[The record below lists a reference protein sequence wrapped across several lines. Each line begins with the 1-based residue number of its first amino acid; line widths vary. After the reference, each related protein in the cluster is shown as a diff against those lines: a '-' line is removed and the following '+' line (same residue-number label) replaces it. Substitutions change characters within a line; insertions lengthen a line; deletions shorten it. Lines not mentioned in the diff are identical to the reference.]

1 MRKMS
6 TSRAHRLFLALLVCI
21 SSLLCSCSSIQLGYN
36 QADFLI
42 KWWIDDYIDLSS
54 DQVRFYDQ
62 AFPAVAK
69 KHRQEELPKALQKL
83 RILRSKL
90 DQPLMIDDGVMLVKD
105 IQSFSRNSV
114 NLLLEDAS
122 TLAFMLKANQMVHME
137 NAFVKSNKKY
147 QSDYLKGT
155 TDEQFDKRVEK
166 IIERAESIG
175 GSLNKAQKTQI
186 RDIAK
191 EHLMD
196 MSMAYQTRLFK
207 QQLILKTLKQITQ
220 DQPTPAQVKNILSQL
235 LDDLEFGSTKEQK
248 EFESNRMINSGILI
262 AKITQ
267 VFDDQQRKKS
277 QVKIHNW
284 EKDLQILI
292 PQPSKS

>member
-1 MRKMS
+1 ML
-6 TSRAHRLFLALLVCI
+6 TSKAHRLLLALLVCI

-62 AFPAVAK
+62 AFPVIAK

-83 RILRSKL
+83 RILSAKL
-90 DQPLMIDDGVMLVKD
+90 DQPLLIDDGVMLVKD

-122 TLAFMLKANQMVHME
+122 TLAFMLKANQMAHLE

-155 TDEQFDKRVEK
+155 PEEQFDHRVEK
-166 IIERAESIG
+166 VIERAESIG
-175 GSLNKAQKTQI
+175 GNLNKAQKIQI
-186 RDIAK
+186 REIAK

-196 MSMAYQTRLFK
+196 MSIVYQTRLFK
-207 QQLILKTLKQITQ
+207 QQLILKTLKQIIQ
-220 DQPTPAQVKNILSQL
+220 DQPTPSQVKTILNQL

-248 EFESNRMINSGILI
+248 EFESNRLMNSGILI
-262 AKITQ
+262 AKISQ

-277 QVKIHNW
+277 QVKIQNW
-284 EKDLQILI
+284 EKDLQNLI
-292 PQPSKS
+292 QHPKKY